1 MKRPVLFRL
10 LKTGAPLAV
19 LLLFVCIGGLLVFLL
34 VKGVPALGK
43 ELFFGETPALDAILG
58 KQPVWDGLWPALAG
72 SLCLVSL
79 TLALSLF
86 PGIGCGIYLA
96 EYASPRVKAVFG
108 AAVDVLA
115 GTPSI
120 VMGLFGFTLILF
132 LRRAFWPEA
141 NTCLLLAAVCLAL
154 LVLPVLIVSTRE
166 ALEAV
171 PQDLKLTAISLGF
184 AKERRIR
191 HVQVPAAA
199 SGIWSGVILAL
210 GRAAEDTAV
219 IMLTGVVANA
229 GLPAGLGAKFEALP
243 FYIFY
248 LTAEYQN
255 QGELARAFG
264 AALVLLVLAG
274 GLIMLAGSLGGR
286 YRRRWRGSVK

>member
-1 MKRPVLFRL
+1 MKRPLLFRL

-19 LLLFVCIGGLLVFLL
+19 LLLFVCVGGLLAFLL
-34 VKGVPALGK
+34 AKGVPTLGK
-43 ELFFGETPALDAILG
+43 ELLFGEAPALDAILG

-72 SLCLVSL
+72 SLCLVGL

-96 EYASPRVKAVFG
+96 EYASSRVKAALG

-191 HVQVPAAA
+191 HIQLPAAA

-255 QGELARAFG
+255 QSELARAFG
-264 AALVLLVLAG
+264 AALALLALAG
-274 GLIMLAGSLGGR
+274 GLILLAGCLRIR
-286 YRRRWRGSVK
+286 YRRRWQGRAI